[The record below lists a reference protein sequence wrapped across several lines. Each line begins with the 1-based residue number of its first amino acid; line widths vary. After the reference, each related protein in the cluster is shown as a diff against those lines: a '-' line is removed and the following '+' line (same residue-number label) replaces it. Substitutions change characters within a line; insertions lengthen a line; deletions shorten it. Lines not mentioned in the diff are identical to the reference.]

1 MLELNNALRNK
12 QHILI
17 GSEAF
22 IVMTQVHNIMVPKM
36 NVNNSTSIISLLR
49 DQRFKAISGNDQFEM
64 GFLLP
69 VGRYL
74 LSCVGFAHIQERH
87 HS

>member
-12 QHILI
+12 QHVLV

-36 NVNNSTSIISLLR
+36 NGNNYSTSIISLLR
-49 DQRFKAISGNDQFEM
+49 GQRFTAISGSDQFEM
-64 GFLLP
+64 RFLHP
-69 VGRYL
+69 VGQYR
-74 LSCVGFAHIQERH
+74 LSC
-87 HS
+87 

>member
-12 QHILI
+12 QHVLI

-36 NVNNSTSIISLLR
+36 SVNNSTNIISLLR
-49 DQRFKAISGNDQFEM
+49 GQRFTAISGNDQFEM
-64 GFLLP
+64 GFLHP

-74 LSCVGFAHIQERH
+74 LSCQGFASIQEIH

>member
-12 QHILI
+12 QHVLV

-36 NVNNSTSIISLLR
+36 NGNNSTSIISLLR
-49 DQRFKAISGNDQFEM
+49 GQRFTAISGNDQFEM
-64 GFLLP
+64 RFLHP
-69 VGRYL
+69 VGQYR
-74 LSCVGFAHIQERH
+74 LSC
-87 HS
+87 